1 MAFRY
6 THANCFTDMML
17 LHQLYK
23 VKKTAE
29 GVPVVFFQLLDC
41 HASCACTDVQE
52 IRPYV
57 RICNCLFLI

>member
-23 VKKTAE
+23 VKKRQK
-29 GVPVVFFQLLDC
+29 VFLSFFFSCLIVMLPAHVQMYRKLD
-41 HASCACTDVQE
+41 
-52 IRPYV
+52 
-57 RICNCLFLI
+57 LM